1 VNLKLQT
8 VGLLAELHNTV
19 KLQTVGLLAELHN
32 TVKLQSARRG
42 RY

>member
-1 VNLKLQT
+1 